1 MNHLLYFY
9 GKETYLIEWAIKLI
23 ASHFVNPVCR
33 ALDLTVL
40 SGDEISFSDVMSC
53 CETLPVMSPYK
64 VVIVP
69 DFKPLSGG
77 KRKGFGEQEEKDL
90 TEYLKTVP
98 DSCLLIFT
106 GEAPD
111 KRKKLYKAIDS
122 CGQTYDFCQLDER
135 LLKGFIE
142 KRIHAAGKTVQPSV
156 ISMFITESGYY
167 DKDTEYTLYHLIND
181 IEKAAAHSQGD
192 EIQRE
197 DVTSAVSGNVD
208 TNVFAMI
215 DALSQGRRDEAFRL
229 LHNLML
235 FGEKEYRLLALISAQ
250 FESILAAREM
260 KEEGKSFEQI
270 RSQLNLHEF
279 RVKKAV
285 QFAERYSRSHLK
297 VILSKTYQVDEQIKT
312 GLLPAALA
320 LELLLAQI

>member
-1 MNHLLYFY
+1 MKNLLFFY

-23 ASHFVNPVCR
+23 VSHYVNPVSR
-33 ALDLTVL
+33 ILDQTIL
-40 SGDEISFSDVMSC
+40 SGEDVGFSQIMSC
-53 CETLPVMSPYK
+53 CETLPVLSQYK
-64 VVIVP
+64 VVIIP

-77 KRKGFGEQEEKDL
+77 KRKGFGEQDEKDL
-90 TEYLKTVP
+90 AEYLKTVP

-111 KRKKLYKAIDS
+111 KRKKLYKAVDS
-122 CGQTYDFCQLDER
+122 CGEAYDFCQLDER

-142 KRIHAAGKTVQPSV
+142 KRIHSAGKTALPSV

-181 IEKAAAHSQGD
+181 IQKAVAHSQGG
-192 EIQRE
+192 EIQKE
-197 DVTSAVSGNVD
+197 DVSRTISGNID

-235 FGEKEYRLLALISAQ
+235 FGEKEYRLLALISSQ
-250 FESILAAREM
+250 FESVLAAREM

-285 QFAERYSRSHLK
+285 QFAERYSCSHLK
-297 VILSKTYQVDEQIKT
+297 MILRKTYQVDEQIKT
-312 GLLPAALA
+312 GLLPASLA

>member
-1 MNHLLYFY
+1 MWAL
-9 GKETYLIEWAIKLI
+9 ELIVGHYI
-23 ASHFVNPVCR
+23 NPVSR

-40 SGDEISFSDVMSC
+40 SGEDASFSQIMNC
-53 CETLPVMSPYK
+53 CETLPIMSQHK
-64 VVIVP
+64 VVIVS

-77 KRKGFGEQEEKDL
+77 KQKGFGDQEEKDL
-90 TEYLKTVP
+90 AEYLKTVP

-106 GEAPD
+106 GETPD
-111 KRKKLYKAIDS
+111 KRKKLYKTVDS
-122 CGQTYDFCQLDER
+122 CGQAYDFCQLDER

-142 KRIHAAGKTVQPSV
+142 KRIHSFGKSAQPSV
-156 ISMFITESGYY
+156 ISMFITGSGYY
-167 DKDTEYTLYHLIND
+167 EKDTEYTLYHLIND
-181 IEKAAAHSQGD
+181 IAKAAAHSQGD

-197 DVTSAVSGNVD
+197 DVARTISGNVD

-235 FGEKEYRLLALISAQ
+235 FGEKEYRLLALICSQ
-250 FESILAAREM
+250 FESILVAREM
-260 KEEGKSFEQI
+260 KEEGKSFEEI

-285 QFAERYSRSHLK
+285 QFAERYSRPHLK
-297 VILSKTYQVDEQIKT
+297 VILSKAYQVDEQIKT
-312 GLLPAALA
+312 GLLPAPLA